1 MNRLGLGLRMN
12 LAIGGILL
20 VAITAI
26 VGVEARK
33 ASHSATENAYR
44 DAGQFAQRHALEAGR
59 HLNEALLAARTVS
72 QALEGMKTAWV
83 DDRSLYSSILKQVLT
98 ANTNFLAVWSGWQPD
113 ALDGKDKDFADK
125 PGHDSTG
132 RFVPLW
138 FRVGAEATNSVLP
151 DHQVAGKGDYLL
163 NALKHGREHVSEP
176 FRIRLGHRDHDVVSL
191 AVPIRTGGEVVGAAG
206 ILLPLSTFQTLA
218 LDEETSSEGQLGIA
232 TFSGTLVAD
241 SASTDFGKR
250 IPAESLSRLLDDIR
264 AGRLHPETGVD
275 PATGADLHRVYAP
288 IRIGETGTPW
298 IAEARFPL
306 DRIRQSGTDALL
318 RGLLIGLA
326 ALVATLGVVYALA
339 RSIAR
344 PLDRVTLEL
353 GSTVETLDTATA
365 ELKEAS
371 RAIADGASSQAA
383 SFEETAAALEEM
395 ASMTRRNSE
404 HAGSAKALAGQA
416 RAAVDSG
423 AGDMAQMSQAMQE
436 IKAAG
441 DSITRIIRT
450 IDEIAFQT
458 NILALNAAVEA
469 ARAGEQGLGFAVVA
483 EEVRSLAQRSAA
495 AAKETSAK
503 IGDAIAKS
511 ERGVS
516 LSNRVAAGLQDILE
530 KVRQVD
536 ELVAQI
542 AAASKEQSEGISQ
555 INQSVGRMER
565 ITQDNAATTEE
576 TTQSI
581 GHLTEQTQALKD
593 AVRSLGQLV
602 QGAGRM
608 SPARQPEP
616 STVKSHP
623 AQPQSMGATA
633 DFSAATGKE
642 HVILRNPSATW
653 GTGTGNRSP
662 IVANTRTAAVD
673 PDVAFP
679 MPPPD
684 SVPAKFNR
692 KEDTKGSGGTS
703 NVELF
708 HDF

>member
-1 MNRLGLGLRMN
+1 MS

-26 VGVEARK
+26 VGVEAHKTAR
-33 ASHSATENAYR
+33 SATENAYR

-151 DHQVAGKGDYLL
+151 DHQTAGKGDYLQKPL
-163 NALKHGREHVSEP
+163 DHGREHVSEP
-176 FRIRLGHRDHDVVSL
+176 FRIRLGDRDHEVVSL

-206 ILLPLSTFQTLA
+206 ILLPLATFQTLA
-218 LDEETSSEGQLGIA
+218 LDGESGSDGQLGIA
-232 TFSGTLVAD
+232 TFSGIQVAD
-241 SASTDFGKR
+241 SQSTEIRKR
-250 IPAESLSRLLDDIR
+250 IQPESLSRILDDIR
-264 AGRLHPETGVD
+264 VGRLHPETGVD
-275 PATGADLHRVYAP
+275 PATGAEIHRVYAP
-288 IRIGETGTPW
+288 IRIGETDTPW
-298 IAEARFPL
+298 IAEARFPM
-306 DRIRQSGTDALL
+306 DRIRQSGTDAIL
-318 RGLLIGLA
+318 RGIMLGFA

-353 GSTVETLDTATA
+353 GSTAETLDTATA
-365 ELKEAS
+365 ELREAS

-404 HAGSAKALAGQA
+404 HAGSATALAGQA

-516 LSNRVAAGLQDILE
+516 LSNRVAAGLNDILE

-555 INQSVGRMER
+555 INQSMGRMER

-593 AVRSLGQLV
+593 AVRTLGQLV
-602 QGAGRM
+602 RGAETKSATVAPG
-608 SPARQPEP
+608 PAAALPLPAKTASMAAPVPATDGNGEP
-616 STVKSHP
+616 
-623 AQPQSMGATA
+623 
-633 DFSAATGKE
+633 
-642 HVILRNPSATW
+642 HVILRNPSAMRDA
-653 GTGTGNRSP
+653 GNGFAGPAAGSASSP
-662 IVANTRTAAVD
+662 VSNREA
-673 PDVAFP
+673 AFP

-684 SVPAKFNR
+684 STPSKFSR
-692 KEDTKGSGGTS
+692 KEDAKSHGSAP

>member
-1 MNRLGLGLRMN
+1 MS

-26 VGVEARK
+26 VGVEARNT
-33 ASHSATENAYR
+33 AHSATENAYR

-151 DHQVAGKGDYLL
+151 DHQIAGKGDYLQKPL
-163 NALKHGREHVSEP
+163 NHGREHVSEP
-176 FRIRLGHRDHDVVSL
+176 FRIRLGDRDHEVVSL

-206 ILLPLSTFQTLA
+206 ILLPLATFQTLA
-218 LDEETSSEGQLGIA
+218 LGGDSGPDGHLGIA
-232 TFSGTLVAD
+232 TFSGIQVAD
-241 SASTDFGKR
+241 SKSIEPRKR
-250 IPAESLSRLLDDIR
+250 IQPESLSKVLDDIR
-264 AGRLHPETGVD
+264 VGRLHPETGFD
-275 PATGADLHRVYAP
+275 PATGAEIHRVYAP
-288 IRIGETGTPW
+288 IRIGETDTPW

-306 DRIRQSGTDALL
+306 DRIRQSGTDAVL
-318 RGLLIGLA
+318 RGLLLGLA
-326 ALVATLGVVYALA
+326 ALVAALGVVYVLA

-516 LSNRVAAGLQDILE
+516 LSNRVAAGLNDILE

-593 AVRSLGQLV
+593 AVRTLGQLV
-602 QGAGRM
+602 RGAERKSATVAPG
-608 SPARQPEP
+608 PAAARPL
-616 STVKSHP
+616 P
-623 AQPQSMGATA
+623 AKTASMAAAAPATDGNGEA
-633 DFSAATGKE
+633 
-642 HVILRNPSATW
+642 HVILRNPSAMRDA
-653 GTGTGNRSP
+653 GNGFAGPTAGSTFSP
-662 IVANTRTAAVD
+662 LSNPED
-673 PDVAFP
+673 AFP

-684 SVPAKFNR
+684 GFPSKFSR
-692 KEDTKGSGGTS
+692 KENAKSHGSAP